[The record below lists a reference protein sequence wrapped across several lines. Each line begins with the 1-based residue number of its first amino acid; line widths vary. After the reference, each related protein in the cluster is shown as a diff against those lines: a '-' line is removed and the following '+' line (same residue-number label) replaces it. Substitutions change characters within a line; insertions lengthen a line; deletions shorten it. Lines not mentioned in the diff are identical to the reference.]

1 MDIHYKR
8 LAEQLNALPNGFP
21 PTDNGR
27 ELKLLA
33 KIFTPEQAELAA
45 ELLPT
50 LETAEEI
57 AARTGKNASD
67 LRNQLKAM
75 SRSGLIE
82 AGKKDGK
89 LGFKSMPFVVGIYE
103 AQIGK

>member
-1 MDIHYKR
+1 
-8 LAEQLNALPNGFP
+8 
-21 PTDNGR
+21 
-27 ELKLLA
+27 LKLLA

-50 LETAEEI
+50 FETAEEI

-82 AGKKDGK
+82 AGKRRE
-89 LGFKSMPFVVGIYE
+89 VGIQV
-103 AQIGK
+103 AAVRGRNLRAANR

>member
-1 MDIHYKR
+1 MNSYKQ
-8 LAEQLNALPNGFP
+8 LAERLNSLPNGFP
-21 PTDNGR
+21 ATDDGR

-45 ELLPT
+45 QLTPT
-50 LETAEEI
+50 LETVEEI
-57 AARTGKNASD
+57 AARTGRNAAD

-82 AGKKDGK
+82 AGKKTGSWD
-89 LGFKSMPFVVGIYE
+89 SS
-103 AQIGK
+103 